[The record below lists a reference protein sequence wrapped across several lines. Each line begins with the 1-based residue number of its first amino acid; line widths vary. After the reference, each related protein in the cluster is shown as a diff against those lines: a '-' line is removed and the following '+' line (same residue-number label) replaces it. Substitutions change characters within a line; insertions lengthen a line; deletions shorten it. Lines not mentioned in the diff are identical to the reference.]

1 MNRIERSKETA
12 IIPWWNFYLHDT
24 SNWSCIYKE
33 NKEKKM
39 PAGGVLNALNA
50 NELQAAA
57 VAELAE
63 DPKQLQV
70 CQGAGGGP

>member
-1 MNRIERSKETA
+1 
-12 IIPWWNFYLHDT
+12 
-24 SNWSCIYKE
+24 
-33 NKEKKM
+33 M

-50 NELQAAA
+50 DELQAAA

-70 CQGAGGGP
+70 CQGASGGPQAASGLSSSWRRTLSSFRFVK

>member
-1 MNRIERSKETA
+1 
-12 IIPWWNFYLHDT
+12 
-24 SNWSCIYKE
+24 
-33 NKEKKM
+33 M

-50 NELQAAA
+50 DELQAAA

-70 CQGAGGGP
+70 